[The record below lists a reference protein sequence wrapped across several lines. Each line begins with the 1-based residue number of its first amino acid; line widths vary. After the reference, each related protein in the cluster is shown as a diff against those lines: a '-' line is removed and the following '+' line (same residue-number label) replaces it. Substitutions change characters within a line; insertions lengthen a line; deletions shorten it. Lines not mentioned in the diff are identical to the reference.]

1 MEQITIWHNAKCSKS
16 RAALTYLES
25 KDLDITTIKYLE
37 TKLNKDDIKE
47 ILQMLGMGARDLMR
61 IKEDIYEELNLKDEN
76 SEDVLIETMIT
87 NPQLIE
93 RPIIIKDASAVIAR
107 PIENIDKLL

>member
-16 RAALTYLES
+16 RAALTHLES
-25 KDLDITTIKYLE
+25 KDLDITIIKYLE
-37 TKLNKDDIKE
+37 VKINKDDIKE
-47 ILQMLGMGARDLMR
+47 ILQMLGFGARDLMR
-61 IKEDIYEELNLKDEN
+61 TKEDIYEELNLKDEN
-76 SEDVLIETMIT
+76 SEEVLIETMIT

-107 PIENIDKLL
+107 PIQNIDKLL